1 LITEGVV
8 KTTGSAPFPDTS
20 APPPPVETDAPDVVT
35 RHIDAP
41 ITGGSD
47 EQLVREA
54 TRQYQRKRDEESA
67 IGPDAFEEQR
77 APVIERRYDGRD
89 TSSKS
94 LREATKDLSDRH
106 LLEKP
111 EARFAMQKWGW
122 SEDEALSVARNKDY
136 LLSLGYT
143 PQQADEYSR
152 RLDLPPLKIG
162 PVRDDGRLVKPLDDS
177 APVTDADAFKTRSEL
192 KRSVRN
198 FREAAA
204 AAQAQ
209 ILSELTAQD
218 QPPVAELAPEPQT
231 TAPMPQAQPRQTVK
245 LIEPD
250 GRVVDAPDAATPEN
264 IARGKL
270 ESERRYYAEAR
281 RSSTAETQAASQ
293 IEALN
298 ALAQQNA
305 PELFNRDALAEVAK
319 TNPARF
325 EQLKQAN
332 AYFQR
337 EIKNAQKTWEQ
348 ARASRQAYEGQ
359 IAQLQSAEIRARW
372 HQYKDAED
380 SKFHQHVPEM
390 SDPVKANAMRQGVQ
404 RMLLT
409 DFGFG
414 KEELAKAWD
423 GQSGFSL
430 RDHRAQRIIADAY
443 RWRQAQA
450 NAKSIASKKV
460 PVPPVQKPGTYR
472 PAGADGQADIARLQR
487 ELDGATGARALKIA
501 TRLQQARRS
510 AGM

>member
-1 LITEGVV
+1 
-8 KTTGSAPFPDTS
+8 
-20 APPPPVETDAPDVVT
+20 
-35 RHIDAP
+35 
-41 ITGGSD
+41 
-47 EQLVREA
+47 
-54 TRQYQRKRDEESA
+54 
-67 IGPDAFEEQR
+67 
-77 APVIERRYDGRD
+77 
-89 TSSKS
+89 
-94 LREATKDLSDRH
+94 
-106 LLEKP
+106 
-111 EARFAMQKWGW
+111 
-122 SEDEALSVARNKDY
+122 
-136 LLSLGYT
+136 
-143 PQQADEYSR
+143 
-152 RLDLPPLKIG
+152 
-162 PVRDDGRLVKPLDDS
+162 
-177 APVTDADAFKTRSEL
+177 
-192 KRSVRN
+192 
-198 FREAAA
+198 
-204 AAQAQ
+204 
-209 ILSELTAQD
+209 
-218 QPPVAELAPEPQT
+218 
-231 TAPMPQAQPRQTVK
+231 MPQAQPRQTVK

-250 GRVVDAPDAATPEN
+250 GRVVDAPATPEN

-281 RSSTAETQAASQ
+281 RFSTAETQAASQ

-332 AYFQR
+332 AYFQQ

-404 RMLLT
+404 RMLLN

-430 RDHRAQRIIADAY
+430 RDHRAQRLIADAY

-460 PVPPVQKPGTYR
+460 PAPPVQRPGTYR
-472 PAGADGQADIARLQR
+472 PSGSGDLENVRHLER
-487 ELDGATGARALKIA
+487 ELGEATGARAIKLA
-501 TRLQQARRS
+501 TALHRARRN
-510 AGM
+510 AGI

>member
-1 LITEGVV
+1 MSDLITEGVV
-8 KTTGSAPFPDTS
+8 KKTGSAPFPDTS
-20 APPPPVETDAPDVVT
+20 APPPPVETDAPDEVT

-54 TRQYQRKRDEESA
+54 TRQYQRKRDEEST

-94 LREATKDLSDRH
+94 LREATKELSDRH

-250 GRVVDAPDAATPEN
+250 GRVVDAPATPEN

-281 RSSTAETQAASQ
+281 RFSTAETQAASQ

-332 AYFQR
+332 AYFQQ

-359 IAQLQSAEIRARW
+359 IAQLQSVRRRRRRAS
-372 HQYKDAED
+372 Q
-380 SKFHQHVPEM
+380 
-390 SDPVKANAMRQGVQ
+390 
-404 RMLLT
+404 
-409 DFGFG
+409 
-414 KEELAKAWD
+414 
-423 GQSGFSL
+423 
-430 RDHRAQRIIADAY
+430 
-443 RWRQAQA
+443 
-450 NAKSIASKKV
+450 
-460 PVPPVQKPGTYR
+460 
-472 PAGADGQADIARLQR
+472 
-487 ELDGATGARALKIA
+487 
-501 TRLQQARRS
+501 
-510 AGM
+510 